1 MSENGWSPEQMHP
14 WCEHGRA
21 NNPSARV
28 PGFCCWCVS
37 ITVHCLWIP
46 AFLNVCLSFLHSLYP
61 VRSVPKQCR
70 PWQVA
75 PARGTWLFPLVKGRN
90 APMRSDQVKMRGAYS
105 AHQVW
110 TMGQAESRA
119 SCIYWCFGTDF
130 GGLGGGVWTLQL
142 HWVLDCSGDILL
154 VSRRRGRGVW
164 LLGEDW
170 IDAWPS
176 NPNVFLFLFLFCSIL
191 FVTL

>member
-1 MSENGWSPEQMHP
+1 MCVCHSFILCAQLGQSLSSAGCDKWHQHGELDCPHWSSEGTLP
-14 WCEHGRA
+14 WEVIKWRWGEH
-21 NNPSARV
+21 
-28 PGFCCWCVS
+28 
-37 ITVHCLWIP
+37 IL
-46 AFLNVCLSFLHSLYP
+46 
-61 VRSVPKQCR
+61 
-70 PWQVA
+70 
-75 PARGTWLFPLVKGRN
+75 
-90 APMRSDQVKMRGAYS
+90 YS

-110 TMGQAESRA
+110 TPGQAESRA
-119 SCIYWCFGTDF
+119 SCLYWCFGTDF
-130 GGLGGGVWTLQL
+130 GGLRGGVWALQL

-176 NPNVFLFLFLFCSIL
+176 DPNVFLFLFLFCSIL

>member
-1 MSENGWSPEQMHP
+1 MSGNGWSPEQTRP

-37 ITVHCLWIP
+37 ITVHCLWIL

-61 VRSVPKQCR
+61 GRSVRKQCR

-75 PARGTWLFPLVKGRN
+75 PARGTWLFPLVKWRN

-119 SCIYWCFGTDF
+119 SCICWCFGTDF
-130 GGLGGGVWTLQL
+130 WGSRRWGVNIAASLFWGHTLGFQKKGPWSLAAWGGLDRCMAKQPKCFSIFVF
-142 HWVLDCSGDILL
+142 VL
-154 VSRRRGRGVW
+154 
-164 LLGEDW
+164 
-170 IDAWPS
+170 
-176 NPNVFLFLFLFCSIL
+176 
-191 FVTL
+191 